1 MLTIKTLNSPSKG
14 TMRILTRKVCDDQIK
29 EMLQVGKVKAI
40 GLVQGSVADVI
51 MASDVAEKASNV
63 EVSEINGNCPQHIT
77 MIGIF
82 GDVAAVTEALNAIH
96 IWEKEETTKK

>member
-1 MLTIKTLNSPSKG
+1 MLHTE
-14 TMRILTRKVCDDQIK
+14 KVT
-29 EMLQVGKVKAI
+29 AI

-51 MASDVAEKASNV
+51 IAADVAEKASNV

-96 IWEKEETTKK
+96 TWEKEEKTIK